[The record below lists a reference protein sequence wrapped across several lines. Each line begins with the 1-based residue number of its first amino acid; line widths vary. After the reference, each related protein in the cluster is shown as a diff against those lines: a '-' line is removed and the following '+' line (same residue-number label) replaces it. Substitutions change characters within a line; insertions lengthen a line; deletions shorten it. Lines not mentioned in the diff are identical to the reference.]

1 MVSQTAIIIVLKVL
15 GVIGAFASGCYTTY
29 GVMYNAE
36 DLRSRILFFYL
47 SWFAVIM
54 LSAELNL
61 LAHRHFKRFGRFATT
76 FTGRA
81 LFYIFI
87 GGLLLNGW
95 IGYTIG
101 GYLIGLGVFNIVG
114 QFMFPNSEDAKL
126 DSQTAA
132 APPI

>member
-1 MVSQTAIIIVLKVL
+1 MVSQKVFLIALKVF
-15 GVIGAFASGCYTTY
+15 GIIGAFGCGCYTTY
-29 GVMYNAE
+29 GVMYDAA

-47 SWFAVIM
+47 AWFCVVL

-81 LFYIFI
+81 LLYIFI

-101 GYLIGLGVFNIVG
+101 GYLIALGLANIVG
-114 QFMFPNSEDAKL
+114 QFAFPSAEDAAL